1 MLSVDEIIAWDVPK
15 PIRRLTRAEIIA
27 EYGEGSVRPLR
38 SNPKT
43 KKPILPYVVN
53 KTFDN
58 GREEIESDHA
68 TWDQANKE
76 AGRKRDTMTDAEC
89 GGDFTYLPG
98 KRKAETK

>member
-15 PIRRLTRAEIIA
+15 PVRRLSREEIIA
-27 EYGEGSVRPLR
+27 AYGEKSVRPLK

-43 KKPILPYVVN
+43 KEPILPYVVN
-53 KTFDN
+53 RRFDS
-58 GREEIESDHA
+58 GQEEIVSDHA
-68 TWDQANKE
+68 TFEQANKE
-76 AGRKRDTMTDAEC
+76 AGRKRDTMTDDEC